1 MHLIESRRR
10 ELWRLLIVLV
20 VRLRMKAWTAVEIV
34 ASRVRDRLEALLM
47 MRILL
52 WNRVDYVNLV
62 IVGKSGRNR

>member
-1 MHLIESRRR
+1 M
-10 ELWRLLIVLV
+10 LV